1 MMAIPVSAG
10 RRSNVRHEPSDSAD
24 TSMPDEPSGR
34 TLR

>member
-10 RRSNVRHEPSDSAD
+10 RRSSVRNEPSDSAD